1 MTTGSRL
8 VLLVAVLG
16 CALAVGACGAT
27 SSARR
32 ASVCPPSSLH
42 IDPARVKA
50 GSAVTVSSPPFACQ
64 GSYPAGHRYTLVLG
78 QVGRAA
84 PLDLGAFPVS
94 RDGAFRAVV
103 QIPRRAS
110 PGQSYVDVSG
120 SPFDHCAGT
129 NGVAVSCAGY
139 DASVRVLP
147 ST

>member
-16 CALAVGACGAT
+16 CALGVGACGAA
-27 SSARR
+27 SPAGR
-32 ASVCPPSSLH
+32 ASVCLPSPLS

-50 GSAVTVSSPPFACQ
+50 GAAVTVSSPPFACR

-84 PLDLGAFPVS
+84 PIDLGRFAVS
-94 RDGAFRAVV
+94 REVAFRAVV
-103 QIPRRAS
+103 HIPRRAS
-110 PGQSYVDVSG
+110 PGQSYVVVSG
-120 SPFDHCAGT
+120 SPCDHCAGT
-129 NGVAVSCAGY
+129 KGGAASCAGY